1 MLTSDVSSSIPQGVT
16 TDLLPGTPSV
26 PSHKDALAE
35 QLEGMFASILIK
47 TMRETLGETG
57 LFPGDSADILGSLF
71 DQHMGEQIAASGGL
85 GVAENFRS
93 KL

>member
-1 MLTSDVSSSIPQGVT
+1 MLTPDTNVRIGPAPTIGALNMAPKV
-16 TDLLPGTPSV
+16 DAE
-26 PSHKDALAE
+26 KDAVAK
-35 QLEGMFASILIK
+35 QVEGMFASILIK
-47 TMRETLGETG
+47 TMRQTLGETG

-71 DQHMGEQIAASGGL
+71 DQHMGEQVSTSGGL